1 MVPPNHAFNRT
12 RRYGAFYLAI
22 VTGGGP
28 VNLVPLGV
36 NISYVTCDLDA
47 CRRSRLARRPCSQ
60 SASADRS
67 LSCRCADEVIE

>member
-28 VNLVPLGV
+28 VDLVPLDTLFPV
-36 NISYVTCDLDA
+36 KELF
-47 CRRSRLARRPCSQ
+47 RR
-60 SASADRS
+60 
-67 LSCRCADEVIE
+67 V